1 MLRRGQEYR
10 QGSIINRPFYR
21 IPSLAKLLKLYLQ
34 LLSMLRQQQQQ
45 HVAQWC
51 SLSML
56 LVEEME
62 EWYGTIGK
70 GIVGVY

>member
-10 QGSIINRPFYR
+10 QGSIINRSFYR
-21 IPSLAKLLKLYLQ
+21 IPGLAKLSKLYLQ
-34 LLSMLRQQQQQ
+34 LLRMLRQQQQQ

-51 SLSML
+51 SFNIL

-70 GIVGVY
+70 RILDVY

>member
-1 MLRRGQEYR
+1 
-10 QGSIINRPFYR
+10 
-21 IPSLAKLLKLYLQ
+21 
-34 LLSMLRQQQQQ
+34 MLRQQQQQ

-51 SLSML
+51 SFNIL

-70 GIVGVY
+70 RILDVY